1 MNRFL
6 LFVAF
11 LGVTVLG
18 NSSVDG
24 EVDSEIVRFT
34 HRPTPFHSRG
44 STGKPQELGHF
55 TKGNENNHPKVTPSP
70 RNLFHKF
77 SPGSFTYKWTVAPPF
92 RRTFA
97 PIELIASKKPHS
109 HGTKTPPVVVSHS
122 TKVTHPQQ
130 NDIYSWAPIDLIH
143 VSNKPHSTKIPHV
156 KPTSQSH

>member
-1 MNRFL
+1 MNFL
-6 LFVAF
+6 FFITFSSFVLVF
-11 LGVTVLG
+11 GVPVTKTSDG
-18 NSSVDG
+18 NEELIGHFPS
-24 EVDSEIVRFT
+24 
-34 HRPTPFHSRG
+34 
-44 STGKPQELGHF
+44 STGPFDLFHITDSPQELAQ
-55 TKGNENNHPKVTPSP
+55 
-70 RNLFHKF
+70 RR
-77 SPGSFTYKWTVAPPF
+77 SFTYKWTVAPPF

-156 KPTSQSH
+156 KPTSQSQ